1 MTWFPDLSPYSYF
14 GDEYAGGLL
23 AVGWL
28 EGDHDYQRGDVP
40 TKVIAMKS
48 DAYLELVYANA
59 PAGLIAK
66 RPAD

>member
-28 EGDHDYQRGDVP
+28 EGDHDYQRGTFR
-40 TKVIAMKS
+40 TKVIAMKIGCLS
-48 DAYLELVYANA
+48 GARLRECA
-59 PAGLIAK
+59 AGLIAK